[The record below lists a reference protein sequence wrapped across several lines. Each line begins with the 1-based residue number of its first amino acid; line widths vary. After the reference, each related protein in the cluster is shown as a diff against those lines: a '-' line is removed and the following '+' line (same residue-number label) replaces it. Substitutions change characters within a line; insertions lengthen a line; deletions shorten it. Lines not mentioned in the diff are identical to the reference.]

1 GESGRYEKV
10 QLMRDGEL
18 DILLTTTILE
28 RGVTFLY
35 LDVIVV
41 DAHRFDS
48 ASLIQICGRVG
59 RKPKDPTGNM
69 SLITDFHT
77 SGIRSTLAAL
87 SQSNKVRPDRKR
99 TR

>member
-1 GESGRYEKV
+1 
-10 QLMRDGEL
+10 MRDGEL

-41 DAHRFDS
+41 NAHDFDS

-59 RKPKDPTGNM
+59 RKPKDPTGSIWLM
-69 SLITDFHT
+69 TDFNT
-77 SGIRSTLAAL
+77 GSIRQTIKTIK
-87 SQSNKVRPDRKR
+87 QFNKGM
-99 TR
+99 TAI